1 MMKTLLKFVLVILLA
16 VNLTGFGPCAQIAS
30 SKLDR
35 DNPVTI
41 DCWHYYNGEQ
51 QANFD
56 RLVETFNR
64 RVGAGQGIVV
74 RAESKGNVA
83 DLTAAVRVAAK
94 SGTQMLPDIFA
105 AYPGTA
111 FELATEGRLLD
122 LTLFLDPDDLDQFN
136 PSFLDEG
143 RFVDGK
149 ALYILPLAKSS
160 EAIAVNMTFWSDFAA
175 ANPRFADTAATLST
189 WELLAQA
196 AEAYRH
202 WSKGEALFGFDSLA
216 NFLLVGSRQLG
227 TNLMGIE
234 KGKGHLDLNRETLRR
249 LWDLY
254 YVNIVTGSFAQYD
267 SYRTEDLAQGRL
279 VAAAVS
285 TASGSWLPA
294 QAIKDGRPEP
304 IELQVYQ
311 YPTFR
316 DAERVCVQ
324 QGAGMAIV
332 RSNPPDETA
341 AAIFLGWL
349 TRPEQNV
356 LFTISS
362 GYLPVTD
369 KALESQLMRDSLEN
383 LDRSRADQAGI
394 ALCLETF
401 LTQLEDSR
409 LFYPAA
415 FKNSDSIRNYL
426 AQSLSSTAADARQ
439 KYLADVAANSLN
451 TDPQKLLERYV
462 NDVAFESWYSAII
475 LETERL
481 LNS

>member
-1 MMKTLLKFVLVILLA
+1 MS
-16 VNLTGFGPCAQIAS
+16 LTGFGPCAKITS
-30 SKLDR
+30 SEPDR
-35 DNPVTI
+35 HNPVTL

-64 RVGAGQGIVV
+64 QVGAAQGIVV

-83 DLTAAVRVAAK
+83 DLTTAVRVAAK

-111 FELATEGRLLD
+111 FDLAAEGRLLD
-122 LTLFLDPDDLDQFN
+122 LTLFLDQDDLEQFN

-149 ALYILPLAKSS
+149 ALYLLPLAKSS
-160 EAIAVNMTFWSDFAA
+160 EAVVVNMTFWSDFTA
-175 ANPRFADTAATLST
+175 ANPRFADTIATFST
-189 WELLAQA
+189 WESLSQA

-202 WSKGEALFGFDSLA
+202 WSKGEALFGFDSLS
-216 NFLLVGSRQLG
+216 NFLIVGSSQLG
-227 TNLMGIE
+227 TTLMGIE
-234 KGKGHLDLNRETLRR
+234 NSKGHLDLNRETLRR

-254 YVNIVTGSFAQYD
+254 YVNIVTGSFAQYG

-285 TASGSWLPA
+285 TASGSWFPN
-294 QAIKDGRPEP
+294 QVTKGGRPEP
-304 IELQVYQ
+304 IELQVYH

-324 QGAGMAIV
+324 QGAGMAIT
-332 RSNPPDETA
+332 RSDTPDEAA

-349 TRPEQNV
+349 TRPEQNI

-362 GYLPVTD
+362 GYLPVTS
-369 KALESQLMRDSLEN
+369 KALQSQLMRDALEN
-383 LDRSRADQAGI
+383 LDRSRADQAGT

-401 LTQLEDSR
+401 LVQLEDSR

-415 FKNSDSIRNYL
+415 FKNSDLIRDYL
-426 AQSLSSTAADARQ
+426 GQSLFSTAADARQ
-439 KYLADVAANSLN
+439 RYLADMAANSLS

-481 LNS
+481 LDS